1 MPSDTPDADGSD
13 DRSPDADI
21 SDTDIPDA
29 DISAANISDAAPDAD
44 IPDDEREALLTIGHG
59 AVVASGGQ
67 SLQRALTTATEYVL
81 AQGLG
86 PVAYGVYAFAW
97 RISQLLFRLVNFGS
111 VGTLQR
117 YLSADDD
124 DPERRG
130 RVVALAYLTTLAVG
144 LGLAGGLVLTSG
156 RLNDATVSHPDFP
169 PTIHLFAAL
178 VVLVGVVRIHA
189 GVLRAVQSAR
199 GEALFNRVLRPAVK
213 LVGAVGA
220 MALGYSLVG
229 VAAAF
234 VVGMAGLAVLGFP
247 MVVSA
252 SGIRPSVGG
261 LRSEARRFY
270 NHSAPIALS
279 SLGKVFQNRVD
290 VMLVGFLLTATAA
303 GVYNVV
309 LVLVTLAWIPLLS
322 FNMLLPPVASGLY
335 ADDEMETLNAVYTA
349 VTRLIVTCVVPI
361 LAVLAVYGRSI
372 LSAFGP
378 NFAAGYV
385 PLVIYLGGV
394 LVGSAVGATG
404 WLLMMTDHQYARMAL
419 DWLLAVLNTLLTFAF
434 VRAFGLAG
442 AALGTAV
449 AIAVQNSVQVVLL
462 RRFEGLWPIDATF
475 LKPLGA
481 GVAAAGVMFLV
492 RETLVGAGTGGLVV
506 AGAALGLVTYV
517 GALVALGVN
526 DRDRLVVTALAARYR
541 RAILVALGGRSG
553 TFGDR

>member
-1 MPSDTPDADGSD
+1 M
-13 DRSPDADI
+13 
-21 SDTDIPDA
+21 
-29 DISAANISDAAPDAD
+29 
-44 IPDDEREALLTIGHG
+44 PDDEREALLTIGHG

-67 SLQRALTTATEYVL
+67 SLQRALTTATEYAL

-86 PVAYGVYAFAW
+86 PVVYGVYAFAW
-97 RISQLLFRLVNFGS
+97 RVSQLLFRLVNFGS
-111 VGTLQR
+111 VPTLQR

-124 DPERRG
+124 DPARQG
-130 RVVALAYLTTLAVG
+130 RVVGLAYLTTLIVG
-144 LGLAGGLVLTSG
+144 LGFAGGLVLTSDW
-156 RLNDATVSHPDFP
+156 LNDATVSHPDFP

-178 VVLVGVVRIHA
+178 VVLIGLVRVHA

-199 GEALFNRVLRPAVK
+199 GEAIFNRVLRPAVR

-229 VAAAF
+229 VAGAF
-234 VVGMAGLAVLGFP
+234 VVGMAGLVLVGFP
-247 MVVSA
+247 LVVSA
-252 SGIRPSVGG
+252 SGIRPG
-261 LRSEARRFY
+261 LRGVRSEVRRFY

-290 VMLVGFLLTATAA
+290 VMLVGFLLTAKAA

-361 LAVLAVYGRSI
+361 LVVLAVYGRSI
-372 LSAFGP
+372 LSVFGP
-378 NFAAGYV
+378 NFTAGYV
-385 PLVIYLGGV
+385 PLVVYLGGV

-434 VRAFGLAG
+434 VRAFGLVG

-449 AIAVQNSVQVVLL
+449 AIAVQNSIQVVLL
-462 RRFEGLWPIDATF
+462 RRFEGLWPFDATF

-481 GVAAAGVMFLV
+481 GVAAAGVMLLV
-492 RETLVGAGTGGLVV
+492 REALSGPSGLVVV
-506 AGAALGLVTYV
+506 AGAALGAVTYV

-541 RAILVALGGRSG
+541 RTIRGALGERSG
-553 TFGDR
+553 TFGNR